1 MIDSET
7 GFARGRHV
15 DGTWLTPFDPTKR
28 PTWLTEAIP
37 WQYTFFVPQ
46 DIPGLIALEG
56 GNAAFVDK
64 LDKLFA
70 GRYYNHGNEP
80 SHHIAYLYDAA
91 GALGKT
97 QQHVRAV
104 MESEY
109 RDSPGGLSG
118 NDDAGQMSAWYIL
131 SALGFY
137 QVCPGVPEYWLGS
150 PRFDEAEIKLPGGR
164 TLKIEAKGAG
174 AGKVEVRHVFLN
186 GRAVTGYTIQYSDIM
201 NGGLLQFEMK

>member
-1 MIDSET
+1 VIDSET